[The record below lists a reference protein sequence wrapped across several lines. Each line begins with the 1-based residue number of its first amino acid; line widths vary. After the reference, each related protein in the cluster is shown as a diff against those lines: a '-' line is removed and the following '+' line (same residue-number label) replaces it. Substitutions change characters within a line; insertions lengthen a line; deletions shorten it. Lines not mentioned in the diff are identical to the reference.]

1 MAHLFPS
8 IRGLFQVRLRSMM
21 DRVAVAFRWTFS
33 LHPRDN
39 ILTSESDKFLLSMKA
54 TAKTR
59 YNASIRLKYL
69 GKFTFLTTTF
79 LSLGLIFIPLLQN
92 SGVKLV
98 LAVGVIN
105 SMQLFI
111 AVSVLVYSVI
121 QGTARYELRSEQFNE
136 CGDNLKELIR
146 EFGREREAAG
156 GQLTKDQ
163 LAAFERR
170 YSDITTDV
178 ENHTRGDYRLVTL
191 AMKRDYRVT
200 GIPRIIEWLLARGE
214 QLIPYTFPL
223 ALLVLEALF
232 ITDILGVTKTFAGIL
247 TAAAPIAG

>member
-1 MAHLFPS
+1 MKNA
-8 IRGLFQVRLRSMM
+8 IA
-21 DRVAVAFRWTFS
+21 AVFRWVFS

-39 ILTSESDKFLLSMKA
+39 ILTSEADRFLLSMKA

-92 SGVKLV
+92 SGVKLA
-98 LAVGVIN
+98 LEVGVIN

-156 GQLTKDQ
+156 GNLTKEE
-163 LAAFERR
+163 LARFEQR

-191 AMKRDYRVT
+191 AMKRDYRIT
-200 GIPRIIEWLLARGE
+200 GIPRIVEWLLARGE
-214 QLIPYTFPL
+214 QLVPYTFPL
-223 ALLVLEALF
+223 ALIILEALF
-232 ITDILGVTKTFAGIL
+232 ITDILGVTKVFAEIL
-247 TAAAPIAG
+247 TAGAPVAG

>member
-1 MAHLFPS
+1 MKNGIAAA
-8 IRGLFQVRLRSMM
+8 LRW
-21 DRVAVAFRWTFS
+21 VFS

-39 ILTSESDKFLLSMKA
+39 ILTSEADKFLLSMKA

-92 SGVKLV
+92 SGVKLA
-98 LAVGVIN
+98 LEVGVIN

-146 EFGREREAAG
+146 EFGRDREAAG
-156 GQLTKDQ
+156 NNLTKDE
-163 LAAFERR
+163 LARFEQR

-191 AMKRDYRVT
+191 AMKRDYRIT
-200 GIPRIIEWLLARGE
+200 GIPRIVEWMLARGE

-223 ALLVLEALF
+223 SLIILEALF
-232 ITDILGVTKTFAGIL
+232 ITDILGVTKVFAGIL
-247 TAAAPIAG
+247 TAGAPVAG

>member
-1 MAHLFPS
+1 MKY
-8 IRGLFQVRLRSMM
+8 I
-21 DRVAVAFRWTFS
+21 VASFRWLFS

-39 ILTSESDKFLLSMKA
+39 VLPSEADKFLLSMKA

-79 LSLGLIFIPLLQN
+79 LSLGLIFIPLIQN
-92 SGVKLV
+92 SGVKLA
-98 LAVGVIN
+98 LSSGVIN

-146 EFGREREAAG
+146 EFGREREAAN
-156 GQLTKDQ
+156 GQLSTDQ
-163 LAAFERR
+163 LARFEQR
-170 YSDITTDV
+170 YSDITTEV

-191 AMKRDYRVT
+191 AMKRDYRIT
-200 GIPRIIEWLLARGE
+200 GIPRVSEWLLARTE
-214 QLIPYTFPL
+214 QLIPYTFAI
-223 ALLVLEALF
+223 ALVTLEVLF
-232 ITDILGVTKTFAGIL
+232 ITDILGVTKVFANVL
-247 TAAAPIAG
+247 TGADAPNAG